1 MRELS
6 LISIIAAIVM
16 ILALPSFAQNQETE
30 VQRSAR
36 PASVGATADTSPH
49 PACFSR
55 IRN

>member
-6 LISIIAAIVM
+6 LISIIAAVVM

-30 VQRSAR
+30 AQRSAR
-36 PASVGATADTSPH
+36 PASRATADTSPH